1 MTQHNLGDH
10 LIWLLNRPQESFAAV
25 KIQTRHRDRG
35 SEPVRR
41 DFAGQFPPT
50 HPNTAQSAVSYPFG
64 TIGLDSTPQ
73 PSHENADDGVS
84 PGTEN
89 MAWLQ
94 FAPTSPSR
102 SKLLCLDTKAGSATE
117 SSTSSKRKNEF
128 VLEAHSSSKSRSR
141 KTPKKKSSTESP
153 LTKADIWRSPSFKPK
168 YPFDQALLPD
178 DIESIDLTND
188 LEHHTSSSGT
198 ISAFGEPQRLWT
210 EDYAARREPLVSNQG
225 RKRKSD
231 EYERDL
237 PPPSESSPRRRT
249 PTPTKAKTPKLMNSW
264 SQKTP
269 KHSSP
274 LKTRLI
280 TISDSEEEASDAI
293 WEAESEGRARTSLSS
308 AELHPRVQRKK
319 HQSALPTDDKCDTT
333 KQKPCN
339 LQSGAMPPATD
350 ARFPLE
356 NDNPLFSRFLNI
368 ADSFMTDALKK
379 VNSER
384 DRKANSAYQHVI
396 NGSAPPADVL
406 EEIKALLS
414 RLKAIES
421 LCREKKEYLTLRD
434 KLDELKFRLMQHI
447 QTGDVPESSSSD
459 VIECRHLE
467 MDMLQRR
474 EKIVGLIQEAQI
486 FIDSETGS
494 FSNAQTPD
502 HRVLVSGTQISEV
515 RTAPAGRRSSFQL
528 LAGVSG
534 YTHAM
539 SLPTPVTTCPQ
550 RKYSYRSDSGTKTFA
565 NTSVTRAGSTRPS
578 EDSFDARGRNSPGV
592 SPSNKP
598 YQDIDDL
605 KFDDDVFDDG
615 DLFSR
620 TMGTPLRP
628 GSDIEYDV
636 DADDD
641 DMLEAAEDF
650 ESSMHRPAR
659 AVLQESNIN
668 FARSPP
674 RKKMQVSGTPAVVE
688 GMNYPWSADVKA
700 ALRDI
705 FNLRGFRPNQLE
717 AINATLSGKD
727 AFVLMPTGGGKSL
740 CYQLPSV
747 VQSGRTRGVTVVISP
762 LLSLMDDQVGQLRS
776 LSVKAHFI
784 NGSLKAAERRQILE
798 YLQDPRVED
807 QIQLLYVTPEM
818 VNKSQA
824 MLDTLRQLHRRKKFA
839 RLVIDEAHC
848 VSQWGHDFRP
858 DYKELG
864 DFRRHFPGVPLM
876 ALTATATQNV
886 KVDVIH
892 NLGMDGCEKFTQ
904 SFNRPNLTYEVRVKG
919 NHEDVLENI
928 AKIIDFHYG
937 KTGIIY
943 CLSRKNCEKVAKDLC
958 TKYHVKATHYHA
970 GMAPDDR
977 IRVQREW
984 QDGKHNVIVATIA
997 FGMGIDKP
1005 DVRFV
1010 IHHTI
1015 PKSLEGYYQETGRAG
1030 RDGKRSECFLF
1041 YGYRDVVAIRKI
1053 IDDEKNGRKDRQQKD
1068 RQHQMLQHVVQ
1079 FCQNKSDCRRVQI
1092 LAYFS
1097 ENFKRE
1103 NCMRTCDNCQSGS
1116 KHEILD
1122 FTRYATAALKLVSRL
1137 QNDRVTLL
1145 YCIDVF
1151 RGINPK
1157 RFWREEHTRIE
1168 EYGMGADLD
1177 RNDVERL
1184 FGKLVAEGAL
1194 VERNIPNHKNMTE
1207 QFVELGPR
1215 AADFRSGRQKFTL
1228 AVRVSPN
1235 SKKLTKP
1242 LSKSQKRNLGS
1253 NVTGV
1258 RAVMDEL
1265 PQSTN
1270 VSSPIQ
1276 SVSRRRARKQCANSF
1291 EDDLE
1296 EENESDSDGFEPIR
1310 QGGRLLRSRVRDV
1323 GPRITDDGSRHGL
1336 THLQTMILDEFLLMA
1351 KKECQAIM
1359 LKKNLRSQPFPDRVL
1374 REMGIRF
1381 PKNKSQLLRIPDI
1394 DPEKVDLYGDKF
1406 LKLVDM
1412 SKQRYDEFTAD
1423 AVDNHDREE
1432 LPVPDPNHNVV
1443 TIISDDEKDDD
1454 DYREYPNLSE
1464 ETGATKSRYFSRPS
1478 QSSTSFRSRM
1488 TEYQSSQKN
1497 NSSPG
1502 KPRTSRKGS
1511 FSSKSDRA
1519 PRQARKDKSFSS
1531 GSGKKARSGQWRS
1544 KSSSSRSKHAPKSK
1558 ASNSLAIGMM
1568 PT

>member
-1 MTQHNLGDH
+1 MN
-10 LIWLLNRPQESFAAV
+10 
-25 KIQTRHRDRG
+25 
-35 SEPVRR
+35 
-41 DFAGQFPPT
+41 
-50 HPNTAQSAVSYPFG
+50 
-64 TIGLDSTPQ
+64 
-73 PSHENADDGVS
+73 
-84 PGTEN
+84 
-89 MAWLQ
+89 
-94 FAPTSPSR
+94 
-102 SKLLCLDTKAGSATE
+102 
-117 SSTSSKRKNEF
+117 SS
-128 VLEAHSSSKSRSR
+128 
-141 KTPKKKSSTESP
+141 KKKSSTESP

-414 RLKAIES
+414 RVKAIES
-421 LCREKKEYLTLRD
+421 LCREKKER
-434 KLDELKFRLMQHI
+434 
-447 QTGDVPESSSSD
+447 GCPESSLD
-459 VIECRHLE
+459 VS
-467 MDMLQRR
+467 M
-474 EKIVGLIQEAQI
+474 
-486 FIDSETGS
+486 
-494 FSNAQTPD
+494 N
-502 HRVLVSGTQISEV
+502 QISKSYS
-515 RTAPAGRRSSFQL
+515 PAGRRSSFQL

-839 RLVIDEAHC
+839 RLVIDE
-848 VSQWGHDFRP
+848 
-858 DYKELG
+858 
-864 DFRRHFPGVPLM
+864 
-876 ALTATATQNV
+876 
-886 KVDVIH
+886 
-892 NLGMDGCEKFTQ
+892 
-904 SFNRPNLTYEVRVKG
+904 
-919 NHEDVLENI
+919 
-928 AKIIDFHYG
+928 
-937 KTGIIY
+937 
-943 CLSRKNCEKVAKDLC
+943 
-958 TKYHVKATHYHA
+958 
-970 GMAPDDR
+970 
-977 IRVQREW
+977 
-984 QDGKHNVIVATIA
+984 
-997 FGMGIDKP
+997 
-1005 DVRFV
+1005 
-1010 IHHTI
+1010 
-1015 PKSLEGYYQETGRAG
+1015 
-1030 RDGKRSECFLF
+1030 
-1041 YGYRDVVAIRKI
+1041 
-1053 IDDEKNGRKDRQQKD
+1053 
-1068 RQHQMLQHVVQ
+1068 
-1079 FCQNKSDCRRVQI
+1079 
-1092 LAYFS
+1092 
-1097 ENFKRE
+1097 
-1103 NCMRTCDNCQSGS
+1103 RT
-1116 KHEILD
+1116 
-1122 FTRYATAALKLVSRL
+1122 V
-1137 QNDRVTLL
+1137 
-1145 YCIDVF
+1145 
-1151 RGINPK
+1151 
-1157 RFWREEHTRIE
+1157 
-1168 EYGMGADLD
+1168 
-1177 RNDVERL
+1177 
-1184 FGKLVAEGAL
+1184 
-1194 VERNIPNHKNMTE
+1194 
-1207 QFVELGPR
+1207 
-1215 AADFRSGRQKFTL
+1215 
-1228 AVRVSPN
+1228 
-1235 SKKLTKP
+1235 
-1242 LSKSQKRNLGS
+1242 
-1253 NVTGV
+1253 
-1258 RAVMDEL
+1258 
-1265 PQSTN
+1265 
-1270 VSSPIQ
+1270 
-1276 SVSRRRARKQCANSF
+1276 
-1291 EDDLE
+1291 
-1296 EENESDSDGFEPIR
+1296 
-1310 QGGRLLRSRVRDV
+1310 
-1323 GPRITDDGSRHGL
+1323 
-1336 THLQTMILDEFLLMA
+1336 
-1351 KKECQAIM
+1351 
-1359 LKKNLRSQPFPDRVL
+1359 
-1374 REMGIRF
+1374 
-1381 PKNKSQLLRIPDI
+1381 
-1394 DPEKVDLYGDKF
+1394 
-1406 LKLVDM
+1406 
-1412 SKQRYDEFTAD
+1412 
-1423 AVDNHDREE
+1423 
-1432 LPVPDPNHNVV
+1432 
-1443 TIISDDEKDDD
+1443 
-1454 DYREYPNLSE
+1454 
-1464 ETGATKSRYFSRPS
+1464 
-1478 QSSTSFRSRM
+1478 
-1488 TEYQSSQKN
+1488 
-1497 NSSPG
+1497 
-1502 KPRTSRKGS
+1502 
-1511 FSSKSDRA
+1511 
-1519 PRQARKDKSFSS
+1519 
-1531 GSGKKARSGQWRS
+1531 
-1544 KSSSSRSKHAPKSK
+1544 
-1558 ASNSLAIGMM
+1558 
-1568 PT
+1568 